1 MDTAACTQRASI
13 NIREWILP
21 MGLLQAEKPFWKHNS
36 RATRHSDR
44 AAPAAVPLLLARS
57 NENAH
62 HDWSQVALGEACDDL
77 PEGRFQGV
85 SVTAA
90 VQRVADAAKWIATGP
105 WRVYRFLSQE
115 CN

>member
-1 MDTAACTQRASI
+1 MDTAACAQRASI

-62 HDWSQVALGEACDDL
+62 HDWSQVALGEASQPGDAGGIVISSKAVWEPLVRQDVQIA
-77 PEGRFQGV
+77 PDGR
-85 SVTAA
+85 S
-90 VQRVADAAKWIATGP
+90 RP
-105 WRVYRFLSQE
+105 RLS
-115 CN
+115 

>member
-1 MDTAACTQRASI
+1 MIPSGLSA
-13 NIREWILP
+13 IRKLESQIVAWTTPRWSRSVYQSLHSGRITRDSYS
-21 MGLLQAEKPFWKHNS
+21 GLEFVDG
-36 RATRHSDR
+36 RCC
-44 AAPAAVPLLLARS
+44 
-57 NENAH
+57 
-62 HDWSQVALGEACDDL
+62 WSEVVLGEACDDL